1 MFNQLEGMQF
11 SEVNRAMVTIEQL
24 HLQPVAIHSEGTLPA
39 GNVVPPTP
47 PSPTPSTLITV
58 AFTAAMHP
66 EGVLPAGNAVPPAP
80 SCSSSWCSLFHLNP
94 FSVETV
100 CY

>member
-24 HLQPVAIHSEGTLPA
+24 HLQPVGIHSEGTLPA

-47 PSPTPSTLITV
+47 
-58 AFTAAMHP
+58 HP
-66 EGVLPAGNAVPPAP
+66 LPPPPAP
-80 SCSSSWCSLFHLNP
+80 
-94 FSVETV
+94 
-100 CY
+100 